1 MVQTRGP
8 SKRKPSSKKEVGDDS
23 IDVKKRGEYKTSNN
37 NGVSTPAKVS
47 GSKTTVS
54 ASKTKTPTKVTKST
68 PKKSPIIRKTPV
80 FANDTNNT
88 QEIRLNK
95 ITEQEILTANN
106 SGDLI
111 NLINQLTS
119 TAQDEIFNSYK
130 LKTKMKLDQDEQ
142 TIVRLE
148 EELQQKDLIIEE
160 LRNANKGGI
169 TTLNSNNTL
178 NASSS
183 KDDGT
188 DLFISP
194 IRKRRNLDEEI
205 INRDDITKE
214 LNTIGVILDMI
225 QLLTGLKVI
234 NHDQDDNNFYF
245 DVIQN
250 STNDRTEKIVI
261 EYRLVIV
268 KKLSSAT
275 EVNYIP
281 TFLETENK
289 QREILK
295 KYLPEYF
302 CDDLTFPYKALSQ
315 FYGKM
320 NKALNKITNR

>member
-8 SKRKPSSKKEVGDDS
+8 SKRKPSNKKEMEEEE
-23 IDVKKRGEYKTSNN
+23 IEVKKRGEVKANTTNE
-37 NGVSTPAKVS
+37 VTTPSKGN
-47 GSKTTVS
+47 GSKTTRVT
-54 ASKTKTPTKVTKST
+54 SKTKTPTRITKAT
-68 PKKSPIIRKTPV
+68 PKRSPVIRKTSAFV
-80 FANDTNNT
+80 NDSNDT
-88 QEIRLNK
+88 QEIQLNK

-119 TAQDEIFNSYK
+119 TAQDEIFSGYK
-130 LKTKMKLDQDEQ
+130 LKTKLKLDQDEQ
-142 TIVRLE
+142 TIARLE
-148 EELQQKDLIIEE
+148 EELHEKDLLIEE
-160 LRNANKGGI
+160 LRRSSKGGLSS
-169 TTLNSNNTL
+169 LNSNTTL

-183 KDDGT
+183 KDEAT

-234 NHDQDDNNFYF
+234 NHEQDDSNFYF

-250 STNDRTEKIVI
+250 STNDRSEKIVI